1 MFSIAGIDLLEQEL
15 LDHERTLLEILL
27 QDKTTS
33 DGAMVDNLMKELED
47 AQKLEGSAD
56 EKKIRTAL
64 KAIGINYDKLTED
77 ERKLIKK
84 ILYKTAMLKPG
95 TLAGNRGKHRR

>member
-1 MFSIAGIDLLEQEL
+1 
-15 LDHERTLLEILL
+15 
-27 QDKTTS
+27 
-33 DGAMVDNLMKELED
+33 MVDNLMKELED

-77 ERKLIKK
+77 EKK
-84 ILYKTAMLKPG
+84 ADKEDSL
-95 TLAGNRGKHRR
+95 

>member
-1 MFSIAGIDLLEQEL
+1 MPNPRSKEQVEP
-15 LDHERTLLEILL
+15 R
-27 QDKTTS
+27 QQFF
-33 DGAMVDNLMKELED
+33 ACYD

-84 ILYKTAMLKPG
+84 IPVSYTHLDS
-95 TLAGNRGKHRR
+95 

>member
-1 MFSIAGIDLLEQEL
+1 MI
-15 LDHERTLLEILL
+15 
-27 QDKTTS
+27 
-33 DGAMVDNLMKELED
+33 DNLMKELED

-77 ERKLIKK
+77 ERKPVSYTHLHSGFLFFWDAER
-84 ILYKTAMLKPG
+84 LYLYYVFKG
-95 TLAGNRGKHRR
+95 TLR